1 MADQEQ
7 FSWTCPACGRRV
19 PKRVNACR
27 CGHEH
32 FTVEYVAAAP
42 EAATETGRT
51 NWPLVIVGA
60 AVVSVGAYVLLP
72 LRATEPPATETIVSA
87 PAVPQQIGDVPH
99 ANAPAD
105 EPTVVPVTPLEPA
118 RVPAAHSPAPGVSSL
133 EDMVSNVVPA
143 VVSIQ
148 AGRSRGTGFY
158 VRPDIVVTNVHV
170 IDGHGTVDVISGDT
184 KRNARVMRTSPGAD
198 LAVLHVYNPNPQQA
212 VLRLGT
218 ASGLRVGQEVVAVG
232 SALGVLSNTVTRGIV
247 SAVRRAGDV
256 TLVQTDAAINPGNSG
271 GPLVDR
277 AGQVIG
283 VNTMKIAQHAESIGF
298 AVAIDHA
305 RSLLDGQSSNAPA
318 PVNGLNEIMRS
329 GAPTQGDQLR
339 NDGEQKYAAVV
350 EWAADGASQIDEYW
364 QRSARTCVASSTN
377 AGDRAWFAVYEPNGV
392 RLTSGRRDCDSW
404 LENVKTNA
412 EQIRIGLRNAGDEAR
427 RSGVYPGTL
436 RDLRRKKRLD
446 WSGFER

>member
-1 MADQEQ
+1 MSDQEQ

-19 PKRVNACR
+19 PNRVNACR

-32 FTVEYVAAAP
+32 FTVEYVATAP
-42 EAATETGRT
+42 ETTEPGRGM
-51 NWPLVIVGA
+51 NWPLLVVGV
-60 AVVSVGAYVLLP
+60 AVVVAGAYVILP
-72 LRATEPPATETIVSA
+72 LRATEPPPVAAVETMPSPTQEIGDAPHAAA
-87 PAVPQQIGDVPH
+87 PAEELVPS
-99 ANAPAD
+99 PAAA
-105 EPTVVPVTPLEPA
+105 EPA
-118 RVPAAHSPAPGVSSL
+118 ATPTAHPPAASVSSL
-133 EDMVSNVVPA
+133 EDIISSVVPA

-158 VRPDIVVTNVHV
+158 VRPDMVVTNVHV
-170 IDGHGTVDVISGDT
+170 IDGQGTVDVISGDT

-198 LAVLHVYNPNPQQA
+198 LAVLQVYNPNPQQP

-218 ASGLRVGQEVVAVG
+218 ATGLRVGQEVVAVG

-305 RSLLDGQSSNAPA
+305 RALLEGQTSNAPA
-318 PVNGLNEIMRS
+318 PLTGLNDIMRS
-329 GAPTQGDQLR
+329 AAPSQGDRLR
-339 NDGEQKYAAVV
+339 EEGEQKYAAVL
-350 EWAADGASQIDEYW
+350 EWAADGARQIDEHW
-364 QRSARTCVASSTN
+364 QRSARACVVSASNS
-377 AGDRAWFAVYEPNGV
+377 GDRAWFAVYEPNGV
-392 RLTSGRRDCDSW
+392 RLTTGRRDCDSW
-404 LENVKTNA
+404 LESVKTNA

-427 RSGVYPGTL
+427 RNGVYPGTM
-436 RDLRRKKRLD
+436 RDLRRKQRLE